1 MKNQKSSPITALDKK
16 MGKILPGTVITLL
29 ILAIVLLTIFHSTDG
44 FTSIVDT
51 EPAVIVT
58 EQDYMSFTA
67 YMLKN
72 EKTLSAD
79 YSGGVYYIADNAQR
93 VNPGD
98 ELARVYK
105 NKIDSSAVEKSEEI
119 DRIIAIL
126 EESIGDGVFT
136 LDDAKIN
143 EHISTAYN
151 SMMLA
156 AANGDISV
164 ISEGS
169 DDFLIM
175 LNKMRSFSG
184 NRADLEASL
193 DEYKAKREKL
203 KSAYSG
209 DYETVSAESGGYFF
223 KSVDGYENIFN
234 SENIDEL
241 SYDAFIEMTEK
252 DPQESGAFGKLL
264 LDYRWYLAV
273 PTVKGISDTYSEG
286 GFYDVTFPDC
296 GNETYN
302 MQLTRII
309 PDSTG
314 AKSIMVFA
322 CGVVDGDFDNIRVQ
336 QINITH
342 RDVRGYRVSASAVC
356 EIGGNTGV
364 YILKDGMASFRKVV
378 ILYEGDGY
386 CIVSAE
392 HSNSDDYYVYL
403 ESNDN
408 IIIDYTNMY
417 EGKVIGG

>member
-1 MKNQKSSPITALDKK
+1 MQNKKRSRFSALDPK
-16 MGKILPGTVITLL
+16 MIKVFPGTVISVM
-29 ILAIVLLTIFHSTDG
+29 ILAVVILTVFHATDG

-58 EQDYMSFTA
+58 EQDYMAFDA

-72 EKTLSAD
+72 EKTISSE
-79 YSGGVYYIADNAQR
+79 YGGGVYYLADDAQR

-98 ELARVYK
+98 ELAKAYK
-105 NKIDSSAVEKSEEI
+105 NKIDSGAVEKGNEI

-136 LDDAKIN
+136 LDDAKIE
-143 EHISTAYN
+143 EHISRAYN

-156 AANGDISV
+156 ISGGDVSV
-164 ISEGS
+164 VSDGA

-175 LNKMRSFSG
+175 LNKMRSFAGDIDS
-184 NRADLEASL
+184 LKASL
-193 DEYKAKREKL
+193 EEYKSKREKL

-209 DYETVSAESGGYFF
+209 EFETVITDAGGYFF
-223 KSVDGYENIFN
+223 RTVDGYENVFS

-241 SYDAFIEMTEK
+241 SYDAFVEMTEAS
-252 DPQESGAFGKLL
+252 PIENGAFGKLL

-273 PTVKGISDTYSEG
+273 PTVKGISDTYSVG
-286 GFYDVTFPDC
+286 TFYDVTFPDS
-296 GNETYN
+296 GNKTFN
-302 MQLTRII
+302 MQLTKII
-309 PDSTG
+309 FDSTG
-314 AKSIMVFA
+314 AKTVMIFA
-322 CGVVDGDFDNIRVQ
+322 CGIVDKNFESLRVQ

-342 RDVRGYRVSASAVC
+342 RDVRGYRISESAVC

-364 YILKDGMASFRKVV
+364 YILKDGMASFRKIV

-386 CIVSAE
+386 YIVSAE
-392 HSNSDDYYVYL
+392 HSNSDNYYVYL

-408 IIIDYTNMY
+408 IIVDCTNMY

>member
-72 EKTLSAD
+72 EKTLSAG

-286 GFYDVTFPDC
+286 EFYDVTFPDC

>member
-72 EKTLSAD
+72 EKTLSAG

-105 NKIDSSAVEKSEEI
+105 NKIDSSAVERSEEI

-126 EESIGDGVFT
+126 EESIGNGVFT

>member
-72 EKTLSAD
+72 EKTLSAG
-79 YSGGVYYIADNAQR
+79 YSGGVCYIADNAQR

-105 NKIDSSAVEKSEEI
+105 NKIDGSAVEKSEEI

>member
-72 EKTLSAD
+72 EKTLSAG